1 MPHYLHVQDFV
12 NAYIGPFETE
22 ADAEAHYRWT
32 KDVRG
37 DGATKMGILTE
48 VPDLTNPD
56 TYGLVLTPEQD
67 KNWDPA
73 DPGDWK

>member
-1 MPHYLHVQDFV
+1 MFYLHVQDFV
-12 NAYIGPFETE
+12 NAYIGPFATE

-37 DGATKMGILTE
+37 DGAVKIGIYPE
-48 VPDLTNPD
+48 VPDQADPENA
-56 TYGLVLTPEQD
+56 GMVITPEQD
-67 KNWDPA
+67 KNWDPD